1 MTVCTDDPVPE
12 LAHLLGELLPE
23 ATLVEV
29 NEDCAATRLEVVE
42 ATVDEADVEP
52 GFRELFREYLAER
65 GTRGAQANRVLR
77 TFETLVQ
84 AVETEEL
91 ARLPDLDE
99 LLLERVRSS

>member
-1 MTVCTDDPVPE
+1 VTVCTDEPVPD
-12 LAHLLGELLPE
+12 LAALVTELLPG
-23 ATLVEV
+23 ATVVEV

-42 ATVDEADVEP
+42 ATVTEADAEP

-99 LLLERVRSS
+99 LLLERVRGS